1 MQDGYN
7 ADALHGD
14 LSQAQRDYV
23 MQKFRIKNIQILVA
37 TDVAARGIDINELTH
52 VINYNL
58 PDENEVYIHRS
69 GRTGR
74 AGNKGISI
82 IIAHSREGRK
92 IKMIEKILKKE
103 IIHKNIPNGEEI
115 CKIQLIKSIDKV
127 LSADIND
134 QINKYFPEIEE
145 KIIDIQKRS

>member
-1 MQDGYN
+1 M
-7 ADALHGD
+7 
-14 LSQAQRDYV
+14 
-23 MQKFRIKNIQILVA
+23 
-37 TDVAARGIDINELTH
+37 TH

-145 KIIDIQKRS
+145 KIIDIQKEELIKRFMSLEFNKFLSFYKNANDLNISSKQLKNKFDRKTLDNNKK